1 VIDQHDPI
9 AEGQPVQSTLRQWK
23 LLVGRQQPDASPGE
37 ADFQMEKPWGAVG
50 EGQGQPGIR
59 LLPTVLQ
66 MAQRQERIQ
75 ERAHEDE
82 ERKHYDM
89 SRQTI
94 NIGMVSLAC
103 PPKAFSPAP
112 PA

>member
-1 VIDQHDPI
+1 M
-9 AEGQPVQSTLRQWK
+9 S
-23 LLVGRQQPDASPGE
+23 RQQPDAHSGE
-37 ADFQMEKPWGAVG
+37 ADLQLEKPRGAVG
-50 EGQGQPGIR
+50 ECQGQPGVC

-82 ERKHYDM
+82 EREHDDTP
-89 SRQTI
+89 RQTI

-103 PPKAFSPAP
+103 PPKALSPAP